1 MKTFTINMNVKTRP
15 AMSYHEGNA
24 NNLDGVIYDVFG
36 FDMPDADGTATVTIT
51 MREGFDPVQSFVK
64 DLEEEKRR
72 VTEAFTAQL
81 AAIDEQL
88 KRFTAL
94 EMA

>member
-1 MKTFTINMNVKTRP
+1 MKTFTINMTVKTRP
-15 AMSYHEGNA
+15 AMNYHEGNT
-24 NNLDGVIYDVFG
+24 NTIDHIVYDVYG
-36 FDMPDADGTATVTIT
+36 FDMADADGTAVVTIT
-51 MREGFDPVQSFVK
+51 MKDGFDPVQSFVK
-64 DLEEEKRR
+64 ELEEQKRK
-72 VTEAFTAQL
+72 VTEAFTAKL